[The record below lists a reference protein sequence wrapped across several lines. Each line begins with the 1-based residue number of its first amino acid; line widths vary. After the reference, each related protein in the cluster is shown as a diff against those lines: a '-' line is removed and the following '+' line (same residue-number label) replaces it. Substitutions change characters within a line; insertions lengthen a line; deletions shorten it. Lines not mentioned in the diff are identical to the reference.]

1 MPIVSEHPRAIDVI
15 QRLSEDCDS
24 ELQAFITGYTERRR
38 AHDASLR
45 GPARSAESRRE
56 AEMDCRELLALLE
69 AREIRAEELREEL
82 LAMSRELCLLKR
94 QLRRARRQALEL
106 PAEPEAR
113 VQAATPAAEEI
124 EFEAGVP
131 GLPSIQEH
139 ITRARRSA
147 PDSFAWLKPWLRGFL
162 PGSA

>member
-38 AHDASLR
+38 AHDASPH
-45 GPARSAESRRE
+45 GPADPRRE
-56 AEMDCRELLALLE
+56 AEMDCRELLALLG
-69 AREIRAEELREEL
+69 AREARAEELREEL
-82 LAMSRELCLLKR
+82 LAMSKELCLLKR
-94 QLRRARRQALEL
+94 ELRRARRQALEL
-106 PAEPEAR
+106 PAEPEGR
-113 VQAATPAAEEI
+113 VQAAAPAMEEI
-124 EFEAGVP
+124 EYEAGVP

-147 PDSFAWLKPWLRGFL
+147 PDSFRWLKPWLRGFL